1 MSQTPPDA
9 PGTAPEESEV
19 TYCYGH
25 PDTPT
30 RLRCTRCDK
39 PICPRCSVPASVGQ
53 HCVWC
58 VAEARKS
65 TPKVKSTL
73 RATSPAVMTI
83 IGICIAVYILEA
95 VMGDAFIR
103 RFATH
108 PLAIAAGDTYRL
120 ISAVFLHSPLGQ
132 RFGIF
137 HILFNMYI
145 LRIYGPQVEEAF
157 GVVRFVVLF
166 LVTGFL
172 GNAVSYA
179 FGACNTLGVGAS
191 GAIFGV
197 VGVLLVLLYNRRTS
211 SFVANYMQS
220 LLVFIGIN
228 IVFGFLVP
236 GIDNLAHL
244 GGLASGIGLGLGY
257 DGAEP
262 GPSGRT
268 RQIATTVAVV
278 AIGVAL
284 VVWRTSEITS
294 GACF

>member
-9 PGTAPEESEV
+9 PDAAPEESEV

-83 IGICIAVYILEA
+83 IGICVAVYILEA
-95 VMGDAFIR
+95 VLGDPFVL
-103 RFATH
+103 RFATR
-108 PLAIAAGDTYRL
+108 PLSIAAGETYRL
-120 ISAVFLHSPLGQ
+120 ITAIFLHAPLGQ
-132 RFGIF
+132 RLGIF

-157 GVVRFVVLF
+157 GIARFVVLF

-179 FGACNTLGVGAS
+179 FGACITLGVGAS
-191 GAIFGV
+191 GAIFGI
-197 VGVLLVLLYNRRTS
+197 VGVLLVLLYNRRAS
-211 SFVANYMQS
+211 SFVASYMQS

-228 IVFGFLVP
+228 IAFGFLVP

-244 GGLASGIGLGLGY
+244 GGLASGVALGLGY
-257 DGAEP
+257 DGATP
-262 GPSGRT
+262 GQAGRT
-268 RQIATTVAVV
+268 RQIATTLAVV

-284 VVWRTSEITS
+284 VVWRTNEITS